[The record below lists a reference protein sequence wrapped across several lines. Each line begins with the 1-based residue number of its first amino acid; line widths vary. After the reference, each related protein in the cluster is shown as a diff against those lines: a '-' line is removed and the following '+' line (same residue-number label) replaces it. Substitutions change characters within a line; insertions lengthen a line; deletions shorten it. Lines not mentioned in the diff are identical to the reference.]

1 MDDLTAA
8 VGTSSRAPRWLTSRP
23 PIPWK
28 LVRILTFYLLLFVA
42 WQLAYDARIWPKYIF
57 PGPRQVWDSL
67 RLYIDNGKI
76 QAGIGTTM
84 KRMLVGYSLSIV
96 IGFSLG
102 IAMGTMKWV
111 DETVGSIVLGMQ
123 SLPSVTWFP
132 LALLWFG
139 LNEKAIIFVV
149 LMGSMGSIAISARAG
164 IRAIPPLLIRAARMF
179 GGHRWQMYVFVVL
192 PGMLPSVVQGLKLG
206 WSFAWRSLLA
216 AELLYT
222 SASLGFLLDTG
233 RSLNDISLILAV
245 MLVIVAIGIVIDRLV
260 FGRIEAWVADRWGT
274 A

>member
-1 MDDLTAA
+1 MTAGA
-8 VGTSSRAPRWLTSRP
+8 ETPSRWRISRP
-23 PIPWK
+23 TIPWK
-28 LVRILTFYLLLFVA
+28 LVRILAFYLLVLVA
-42 WQLAYDARIWPKYIF
+42 WQFVYEVRIWPKYIF
-57 PGPRQVWDSL
+57 PGPGQVWDSL
-67 RLYIDNGKI
+67 WLYIDNGKI
-76 QAGIGTTM
+76 QTGIETTM
-84 KRMLVGYSLSIV
+84 KRMLIGYSLSIV
-96 IGFSLG
+96 IGFTVG
-102 IAMGTMKWV
+102 ISMGTMKWI
-111 DETVGSIVLGMQ
+111 DETVGSLVLGMQ

-179 GGHRWQMYVFVVL
+179 GGHRWQMYVYVVM
-192 PGMLPSVVQGLKLG
+192 PGMLPSVAQGLKLG

-216 AELLYT
+216 AELLYV

-233 RSLNDISLILAV
+233 RSLNDVSLILAV

-260 FGRIEAWVADRWGT
+260 FGRIEAAVADRWGT